1 MEEMREYQPKKENPY
16 WLPKAVYYQAVYA
29 VRDYD
34 RLRDEY
40 KSILH
45 ESAGGTDGQP
55 RSTKTGHPTEK
66 KVERLADIS
75 EKISA
80 IEHALH
86 LLPDEYRNGVFNNV
100 RYQSPYP
107 YIAGRATWSRHRRRF
122 LFLVAKNLHLF

>member
-1 MEEMREYQPKKENPY
+1 MEEMREYQPKKNNPY

-40 KSILH
+40 NSILH
-45 ESAGGTDGQP
+45 ESTGISDGQP
-55 RSTKTGHPTEK
+55 RGTKAGNPTEN
-66 KVERLADIS
+66 KVERLADTHR
-75 EKISA
+75 KICA
-80 IEHALH
+80 IDNALH
-86 LLPDEYRNGVFNNV
+86 LLPEEYRNGVFNNV

-107 YIAGRATWSRHRRRF
+107 YIAGVATWSRQRRRF